1 MVAVTVCVCV
11 SMTEMLPSSGESP
24 AAADVRKGAVR
35 GEGDAGG
42 IRAHGDRR
50 A

>member
-24 AAADVRKGAVR
+24 PLPTYAKAPSGVKPIP
-35 GEGDAGG
+35 AG
-42 IRAHGDRR
+42 
-50 A
+50 